1 MVFPVNNQERSSG
14 AAQSS
19 HTRPAWRT
27 QPEID
32 SERQLFLRQRLM
44 IAPDIQQGIYPFK
57 EVSLTRADVE
67 WLLITHEQ
75 GRGSIEWSDTSQR
88 ERLGLDLR
96 GANLRHVNLRGLPLA
111 RLRGGLTREEWAATT
126 LEQRALAGVH
136 LERADLSEAHL
147 EGALLRGAFLQG
159 ASLRATRLEQAVLFQ
174 AHFEQAYL
182 RMAHLEGANM
192 MYVHLEGTYLRKA
205 WLTGADLR
213 HAVCDNATN
222 LEKVTLVDRK
232 WGCTLLADVHWGDC
246 NLAVIDWRRVMPLG
260 DEVFAHSVTSQHE
273 CARSVKE
280 KQYHLD
286 IYQAGVRA
294 YRQLANAMQGQGMNE
309 EAIPFAYRAQLL
321 QREVHW
327 RYVRWGQLS
336 PSQTGSLPE
345 GSHQLL
351 PNLWRK
357 VRSFEAYIFS
367 WFLDIL
373 AGYGYKPGRS
383 LSIYLLMIA
392 GFATCYLALGHLPP
406 GEALIFSVTAFHG
419 RGFFPGPFALGDPVT
434 AFAAVEAV
442 VGLFIEISFI
452 ATFTQRFFGR

>member
-1 MVFPVNNQERSSG
+1 MHNQEPSSNT
-14 AAQSS
+14 AHSS
-19 HTRPAWRT
+19 QTSPAWRT
-27 QPEID
+27 EPEID
-32 SERQLFLRQRLM
+32 SERQQFLRQRLT
-44 IAPDIQQGIYPFK
+44 IVPDIQQGIYLFK
-57 EVSLTRADVE
+57 DVALTRADIE
-67 WLLITHEQ
+67 WLLITHED
-75 GRGSIEWSDTSQR
+75 GRGPIEWSDSSQR
-88 ERLGLDLR
+88 ERQGLDLR
-96 GANLRHVNLRGLPLA
+96 GARLQHVNLRGLPLA
-111 RLRGGLTREEWAATT
+111 CLRGGLTREEWIATT

-136 LERADLSEAHL
+136 LEKAELSEAHL
-147 EGALLRGAFLQG
+147 EGALLRGAFLQE
-159 ASLRATRLEQAVLFQ
+159 ASLRTTQLEQAVLFQ
-174 AHFEQAYL
+174 AHLEQAYL

-213 HAVCDNATN
+213 HAVCDNTTN
-222 LEKVTLVDRK
+222 LEKVTFIDRK
-232 WGCTLLADVHWGDC
+232 WGCALFADVHWGDC

-273 CARSVKE
+273 RASSVKE

-286 IYQAGVRA
+286 VYQAAVRA
-294 YRQLANAMQGQGMNE
+294 YRQLANAMRGQGMNE

-327 RYVRWGQLS
+327 RYIRWGQLS
-336 PSQTGSLPE
+336 PSQPGPLPE
-345 GSHQLL
+345 SSHQLL
-351 PNLWRK
+351 RNLWRK
-357 VRSFEAYIFS
+357 TRSFEAYIFS

-392 GFATCYLALGHLPP
+392 CFTACYLLLGHL
-406 GEALIFSVTAFHG
+406 GFREALIFSVTAFHG
-419 RGFFPGPFALGDPVT
+419 RGFFPGQFKLGDPVT
-434 AFAAVEAV
+434 AIAALEAV